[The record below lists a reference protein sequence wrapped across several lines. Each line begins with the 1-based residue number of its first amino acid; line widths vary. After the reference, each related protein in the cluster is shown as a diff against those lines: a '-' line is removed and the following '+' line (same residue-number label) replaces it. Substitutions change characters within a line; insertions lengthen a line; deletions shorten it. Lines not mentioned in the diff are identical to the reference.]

1 MRESAHF
8 CQFWG
13 ETGIDKFP
21 ANGAPA
27 YRSRSRR
34 PQHPA
39 GQAARPATEPV
50 HAACITCTAAGRKPV
65 QARNARTSSA
75 TSPPSRN
82 NDTQSPQAGGGR
94 WQSRH
99 RSTLVHKH
107 ARHSV
112 QAARG
117 NQSHRLQTVR
127 PLALPTARASALPVV
142 PHTHIHATP
151 SRPPPAVA
159 RAQRARRAKAAPLK
173 KMKDAKKKA

>member
-1 MRESAHF
+1 MTNA
-8 CQFWG
+8 
-13 ETGIDKFP
+13 
-21 ANGAPA
+21 
-27 YRSRSRR
+27 RR
-34 PQHPA
+34 T
-39 GQAARPATEPV
+39 ARPPTDRV
-50 HAACITCTAAGRKPV
+50 HAVRRIQHGKRRARLPTPFTPLAERCTDAGRKPF